1 MTVRWA
7 IAGTGR
13 MAATFAGAFAHVPDA
28 HLVAVAS
35 RDAAR
40 AAGFAAEHGIPL
52 ALDHPALW
60 ASDGVDAVY
69 VASPHTSH
77 AELALAAIGAGKAVL
92 VEKAFTASVADTE
105 AVIAAARGHGVFAM
119 EAMWTRFLP
128 AAVELKRLVD
138 AGAIG
143 QVRSVQGDLSA
154 FRAFDPADR
163 LFDPAAGGGATLDL
177 GVYVV
182 SFAQWLL
189 GTPSRVLALGGL
201 LPNGVEGEGGVLL
214 GYDDGRYASLG
225 FGFTTHGPGRMAVLG
240 TQGWIDVKPRFHR
253 LQRFEVHRP
262 GTDPVAH
269 DLPPLGSG
277 YAHELAEATRCIGA
291 GLTES
296 PAMPLADTLAVQ
308 RTLDAVLRAAHRR

>member
-7 IAGTGR
+7 IAGTGK

-28 HLVAVAS
+28 DLVAVAS

-40 AAGFAAEHGIPL
+40 ATRFATEHGVPR
-52 ALDHPALW
+52 AVGYPALW
-60 ASDGVDAVY
+60 ASGEVDAVY

-77 AELALAAIGAGKAVL
+77 AELALAAIAAGKAVL
-92 VEKAFTASVADTE
+92 VEKAFTTSVADTE
-105 AVIAAARGHGVFAM
+105 AVIAAARERGVFAM

-138 AGAIG
+138 AGVIG

-154 FRAFDPADR
+154 FRAYDPADR
-163 LFDPAAGGGATLDL
+163 LFDRAAGGGATLDL

-189 GTPSRVLALGGL
+189 GTPTRVLALGGL
-201 LPNGVEGEGGVLL
+201 LPNGVDGEGGVLL

-225 FGFTTHGPGRMAVLG
+225 FDFTAHGPGRMAVLG
-240 TQGWIDVKPRFHR
+240 TEGWIDVKPRFHR
-253 LQRFEVHRP
+253 LQRFEVLRP
-262 GTDPVAH
+262 GAAAVAY
-269 DLPPLGSG
+269 DLPALGSG
-277 YAHELAEATRCIGA
+277 YAHELAEATRCIAA

-308 RTLDAVLRAAHRR
+308 RTLDAVQRAIHR